1 MGAACF
7 RDLLVRKQ
15 RDLRAGHPETRPSS
29 AAFLRPT
36 GVGGVRPFRI
46 VRKTP
51 RVRIGVAANRNAA
64 AHLGF
69 LPRNVKS
76 RPSGR
81 AQNPPWIALPKPQ
94 CGVHAG
100 AMDIDVSLV
109 RRLVAA
115 QFPQWAELPVRPIEF
130 GGWDNRTFHLGDR
143 MTARLPSA
151 AAYALQVE
159 KEHRWLP
166 KLAPLL
172 PLAIPAPLAM
182 GVPTDFYPWRWSV
195 YRWIDGETAATAQI
209 ADLCQF
215 AATLADFLVALLKV
229 DADGGPEPGRHN
241 FFRGGSLTVYDGE
254 TRQALKTLDGQ
265 IDTGM
270 AAEVWE
276 AALASSWPGPPVW
289 VHGDVSSGNLL
300 VEEGR
305 LSAVIDF
312 GSSAVGDPACDLYI
326 AWTFF
331 DEKSRD
337 TFRAALPLDGA
348 TWARGR
354 GWTLWK
360 AMITLAEHM
369 DANPDKAGIARRVI
383 NEVLADHR
391 RTT

>member
-1 MGAACF
+1 MQPGK
-7 RDLLVRKQ
+7 V
-15 RDLRAGHPETRPSS
+15 
-29 AAFLRPT
+29 
-36 GVGGVRPFRI
+36 
-46 VRKTP
+46 
-51 RVRIGVAANRNAA
+51 
-64 AHLGF
+64 
-69 LPRNVKS
+69 
-76 RPSGR
+76 
-81 AQNPPWIALPKPQ
+81 
-94 CGVHAG
+94 
-100 AMDIDVSLV
+100 DIDASLV
-109 RRLVAA
+109 SQLVAT
-115 QFPQWAELPVRPIEF
+115 QFPQWAHLSIRPVEF
-130 GGWDNRTFHLGDR
+130 GGWDNRTFHLGEQ
-143 MTARLPSA
+143 MTVRLPSA
-151 AAYALQVE
+151 AAYSLQVE
-159 KEHRWLP
+159 KEQRWLP
-166 KLAPLL
+166 RLAPQL
-172 PLAIPAPLAM
+172 PLPIPVPLAM
-182 GVPTDFYPWRWSV
+182 GQPADGYPWHWSV
-195 YRWIDGETAATAQI
+195 YRWLDGEIATTESI
-209 ADLCQF
+209 TDLRQF
-215 AATLADFLVALLKV
+215 AIDLARFLIALYRI
-229 DADGGPEPGRHN
+229 DPTGGPPPGPHN